1 MYLFQACY
9 DVRESVNFW
18 QTVQLHENKE
28 EIPEFISTH
37 PSNATRAENLNKILP
52 WALDI
57 RRQCHCSPLPQNK
70 PLGTLNLSQNP
81 DNKVFFSVIYKKKEF
96 ILISL

>member
-1 MYLFQACY
+1 MELFQACY

-18 QTVQLHENKE
+18 KTVQLSEGKT

-37 PSNATRAENLNKILP
+37 PSNAKRAEKLSEILP

-57 RRQCHCSPLPQNK
+57 RRQCHCSPLSQDK
-70 PLGTLNLSQNP
+70 PLGTLNLSKNP
-81 DNKVFFSVIYKKKEF
+81 DEKVLLFVIY
-96 ILISL
+96 L